1 MFKSEQMD
9 SSRLKSMSDIS
20 VFCLGN
26 INSHAS
32 MYLTHISYTGFYK
45 LCISIKKLK
54 LGIFRSISFHFG
66 FISQWSY
73 NSKQMI
79 IYVL

>member
-9 SSRLKSMSDIS
+9 SSRFKSMSDIS

-32 MYLTHISYTGFYK
+32 MYLTHISYTGGSTSYVFQ
-45 LCISIKKLK
+45 SKK
-54 LGIFRSISFHFG
+54 
-66 FISQWSY
+66 
-73 NSKQMI
+73 
-79 IYVL
+79 